1 MLRFSMAS
9 LDDHVRELLKLPLED
24 RAYVAR
30 RLFESLEDDEAEPDA
45 EVEWAA
51 EIERRLARH
60 DTGQATLVSME
71 EAVERIRR
79 AARR

>member
-1 MLRFSMAS
+1 MAS
-9 LDDHVRELLKLPLED
+9 LDEHLRELLKLPHED
-24 RAYVAR
+24 RAYAAK
-30 RLFESLEDDEAEPDA
+30 RLFESLEDDEADPDA
-45 EVEWAA
+45 EAAWGA

-60 DTGQATLVSME
+60 DAGQATLVPMD